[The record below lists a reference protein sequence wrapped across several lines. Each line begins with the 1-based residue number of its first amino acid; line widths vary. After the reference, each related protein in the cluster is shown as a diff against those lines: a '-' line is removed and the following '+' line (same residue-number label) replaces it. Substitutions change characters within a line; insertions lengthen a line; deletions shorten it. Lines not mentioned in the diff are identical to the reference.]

1 MNTQSDQ
8 VNELFTALSKAQAVM
23 VHASKDKSNPFFK
36 SKYADLASVWD
47 VCRKPLSDNG
57 LSVTQTTRRDE
68 GGITLVT
75 ILGHSSGQWIRS
87 EMPVLTLKND
97 PQALGSAL
105 TYSRRY
111 SLSSIVGV
119 AADDE
124 DDDGEKAQQAFRK
137 REARDIRE
145 SEEDLNNII
154 NCFPMEDRPKAQEYL
169 SKWMTTHSKSVGET
183 VQRFSNI
190 EELKEQVYKWLKK

>member
-1 MNTQSDQ
+1 MNMQSDQ
-8 VNELFTALSKAQAVM
+8 VNELFAALAKAQAVM
-23 VHASKDKSNPFFK
+23 EHASKDKSNPFFK
-36 SKYADLASVWD
+36 SRYADLASVWD

-57 LSVTQTTRRDE
+57 LSVSQTTRRDE
-68 GGITLVT
+68 TGITLIT
-75 ILGHSSGQWIRS
+75 TLGHSSGQWIRS

-111 SLSSIVGV
+111 SLSSMVGV
-119 AADDE
+119 AADD
-124 DDDGEKAQQAFRK
+124 DDDGEKAQQAFRRK
-137 REARDIRE
+137 EAKEITE

-154 NCFPMEDRPKAQEYL
+154 NCFPMEDRPKALEYL
-169 SKWMTTHSKSVGET
+169 HKWMASHSKSVAET

-190 EELKEQVYKWLKK
+190 DELKEQFYKWLKK